1 MKKKIIY
8 YLISFIFV
16 IICLNN
22 NFINIFEMLPEKTNL
37 IFNDVFVETCKATL
51 TVKDTGKVYDDLEII
66 LIYRQIPNN
75 FIFLEKYS
83 TNLVEQAFFNFLN
96 DRCVFHMNGYW
107 MSGERSFFQF
117 NFISYNFKP
126 IDFTFIITYQDN
138 DKLSLHTI
146 DNIFPIMQNY
156 DNIYFEL
163 KGPFK
168 RWSCQLTNSTSD
180 LESVINFYNSSNKIL
195 KTSFIMPIDKSS
207 AQILVLIDDPIKG
220 TFNYSK
226 IFGGWNKNG
235 QE

>member
-8 YLISFIFV
+8 YIFLFIFL
-16 IICLNN
+16 ILCLNT
-22 NFINIFEMLPEKTNL
+22 NFINIFEMSQEKTNL
-37 IFNDVFVETCKATL
+37 IFNNVFVETCKATL
-51 TVKDTGKVYDDLEII
+51 IIKDTGKVYNDLEII
-66 LIYRQIPNN
+66 LIYPQISNN
-75 FIFLEKYS
+75 FFFLEKYS
-83 TNLVEQAFFNFLN
+83 LNLFKQASSSFLN
-96 DRCVFHMNGYW
+96 DRCVFYINNYW
-107 MSGERSFFQF
+107 LSGERSFFQF
-117 NFISYNFKP
+117 NYNFKS
-126 IDFTFIITYQDN
+126 IDFIFIITYQDN

-168 RWSCQLTNSTSD
+168 RWSCQLTSPTTD

-207 AQILVLIDDPIKG
+207 AQILILTDDPIKG
-220 TFNYSK
+220 AYNYSK
-226 IFGGWNKNG
+226 IFDGWNKDG